1 MTANDSDSDTYLS
14 PAVCHQLSPAVV
26 AAVVAAVIA
35 AVIAAVS
42 HEHPRRTVS
51 QWDVV
56 PLTRETGHSRYTR
69 TRDRSLARPTPHEK
83 PSQQ

>member
-35 AVIAAVS
+35 AVIAALMS
-42 HEHPRRTVS
+42 
-51 QWDVV
+51 
-56 PLTRETGHSRYTR
+56 
-69 TRDRSLARPTPHEK
+69 TPAGQCHNGMWCH
-83 PSQQ
+83 

>member
-26 AAVVAAVIA
+26 AALVAAVIA

-42 HEHPRRTVS
+42 HEHPRRTVCGA
-51 QWDVV
+51 
-56 PLTRETGHSRYTR
+56 TNE
-69 TRDRSLARPTPHEK
+69 RDRTLK
-83 PSQQ
+83 I